1 VSNSTTSISFEA
13 LAHGAACRSP
23 SSWDPLRALIED
35 RRTQLDVERS
45 FEIIG
50 EALLRLARPQL
61 PGLLAAMRMVR

>member
-1 VSNSTTSISFEA
+1 
-13 LAHGAACRSP
+13 
-23 SSWDPLRALIED
+23 LIED

-50 EALLRLARPQL
+50 EALLRLARPQV